1 MRVYYS
7 IPVEYNR
14 RTAVFNQL
22 AADVKQ
28 ITKGLSHCEYW
39 EQGTYYSPE
48 TVKKADIFV
57 FAHTSNE
64 FNLNIK
70 QLPSGV
76 QKELNKAIRL
86 GKSIYYLY
94 YTMGSTT
101 PNYYRVIMNPLS
113 GHISG
118 VAGSSPRF
126 FEELLGGRVLTDP
139 TIKEHPLTPKKYYK
153 TEVIVPNKKMLMF

>member
-1 MRVYYS
+1 MKVYYS
-7 IPVEYNR
+7 LPVEYNR

-22 AADVKQ
+22 VADVKQ

-39 EQGTYYSPE
+39 RKGTYYSPE

-64 FNLNIK
+64 FNFNIK

-94 YTMGSTT
+94 YTMGSTI
-101 PNYYRVIMNPLS
+101 PNYYKIIMNPVS
-113 GHISG
+113 GYIAG
-118 VAGSSPRF
+118 VAGSSSRF
-126 FEELLGGRVLTDP
+126 FAELLGDTVLVDP
-139 TIKEHPLTPKKYYK
+139 TIKEQPVTSEECYK
-153 TEVIVPNKKMLMF
+153 AEVVVPNKKMLLF

>member
-7 IPVEYNR
+7 IP
-14 RTAVFNQL
+14 A
-22 AADVKQ
+22 
-28 ITKGLSHCEYW
+28 EYW
-39 EQGTYYSPE
+39 EQGAYYTSVALSE
-48 TVKKADIFV
+48 ADIFV

-76 QKELNKAIRL
+76 QKELKKAIVL

-113 GHISG
+113 GHIAG

-139 TIKEHPLTPKKYYK
+139 TIKEHPLTPKECYK
-153 TEVIVPNKKMLMF
+153 AEVIVPNKKMLMF